1 MAHIEPSV
9 KCMIKHE
16 RKIKKIGK
24 KNMVLTS
31 GNGGRWGGSFPHIWT
46 IRLRINQKGNRKVK
60 NKIKEKKMK

>member
-16 RKIKKIGK
+16 RKIKKIRK

-31 GNGGRWGGSFPHIWT
+31 GNGGRWGGGGREFPPHLDNSIEDKS
-46 IRLRINQKGNRKVK
+46 KGK
-60 NKIKEKKMK
+60 